1 MVFERWNA
9 IMISFLGLG
18 ENHPAKKR
26 HCEANIILDMTPSHD
41 VKIVLFP
48 PKLYSLT
55 LIPMSLLG
63 PWQTGS
69 IGRGTL
75 LRVSHWRKSLRWQS
89 HSHLD
94 FFLEKSLI
102 KSHKGT

>member
-48 PKLYSLT
+48 PKV
-55 LIPMSLLG
+55 I
-63 PWQTGS
+63 
-69 IGRGTL
+69 
-75 LRVSHWRKSLRWQS
+75 
-89 HSHLD
+89 
-94 FFLEKSLI
+94 
-102 KSHKGT
+102 